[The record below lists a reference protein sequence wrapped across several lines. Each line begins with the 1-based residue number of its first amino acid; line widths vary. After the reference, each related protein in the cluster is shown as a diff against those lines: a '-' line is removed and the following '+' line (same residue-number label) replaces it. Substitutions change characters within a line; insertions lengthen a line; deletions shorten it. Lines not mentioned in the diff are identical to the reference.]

1 MLFYIITAIGTF
13 VISWFIFYRDV
24 RERKKILCVKEH
36 AFSEEKELH
45 NEEVAI
51 AKANLKKKHDEIER
65 FQNTKQQEFE
75 RLMNEAKELKSELNH
90 GFLRGRKWLAD
101 AYSEFISTRDT
112 EVECSLAI
120 RPNPALK
127 AAETVAQLRTKR
139 VEMVRKLKIAE
150 YQLASYEEYFPF
162 LLDYRDAILDEVVDL
177 RTGDVDAI
185 EDLDP
190 ALKFGFLNK
199 EEYDNL
205 STVEKFQMALDRYWQ
220 KKKSKLEIGRLYER
234 YIGYLYEI
242 EGWVVIYQGIIKGF
256 EDFGRDLICKK
267 NGHVLV
273 VQCKCWAK
281 DKVIRE
287 KHILQLYGTCILYRV
302 TEHHNQVKPVF
313 ATTTSLSDD
322 ANMVASELD
331 IEVRHQDIERYPMIK
346 CNINPSSNERIYHLP
361 FDQQYDR
368 IIIGDQDGEFYAT
381 TVKEA
386 EDAGFRR
393 AYRWRG
399 YYKESTI

>member
-1 MLFYIITAIGTF
+1 MLFYIITVIGTF
-13 VISWFIFYRDV
+13 IISWFIFYRDV
-24 RERKKILCVKEH
+24 RKRKKTLRIKERS
-36 AFSEEKELH
+36 FNEEKELH
-45 NEEVAI
+45 NKEVAI
-51 AKANLKKKHDEIER
+51 AQANLKKKHDEIER
-65 FQNTKQQEFE
+65 FQNVKQQEFE

-90 GFLRGRKWLAD
+90 GFLRGRKWLAN
-101 AYSEFISTRDT
+101 AYSEFITTRDT
-112 EVECSLAI
+112 EVECSLVI

-127 AAETVAQLRTKR
+127 AAETIAQLRAKR
-139 VEMVRKLKIAE
+139 VEMARKLKLAE

-190 ALKFGFLNK
+190 ALKFGYLNK

-242 EGWVVIYQGIIKGF
+242 EGWIVSYQGILKGF

-273 VQCKCWAK
+273 V
-281 DKVIRE
+281 
-287 KHILQLYGTCILYRV
+287 
-302 TEHHNQVKPVF
+302 
-313 ATTTSLSDD
+313 
-322 ANMVASELD
+322 
-331 IEVRHQDIERYPMIK
+331 
-346 CNINPSSNERIYHLP
+346 
-361 FDQQYDR
+361 
-368 IIIGDQDGEFYAT
+368 
-381 TVKEA
+381 
-386 EDAGFRR
+386 
-393 AYRWRG
+393 
-399 YYKESTI
+399 